1 MTQVS
6 RSRKQNQGHREQIKG
21 CPGGGGWGKDEWE
34 AEVSRHRLLH
44 MEWSSHKVL
53 PYSAGI

>member
-1 MTQVS
+1 MNLS
-6 RSRKQNQGHREQIKG
+6 MKQNQGHREQIKG